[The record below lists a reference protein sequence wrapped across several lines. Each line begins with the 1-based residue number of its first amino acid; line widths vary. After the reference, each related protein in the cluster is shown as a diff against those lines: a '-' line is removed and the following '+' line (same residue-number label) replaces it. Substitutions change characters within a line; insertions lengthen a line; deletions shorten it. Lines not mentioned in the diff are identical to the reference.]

1 MKDQQLQAMLSS
13 RCASVSI
20 QLSSQLN
27 EALRKHLRECS
38 ESQCIHSAGDQQ
50 SGCHSSAIQWA
61 TDSNSGLADHSE
73 DF

>member
-1 MKDQQLQAMLSS
+1 MLSS
-13 RCASVSI
+13 CCDSVSI

-38 ESQCIHSAGDQQ
+38 ESQCICSADDQQ
-50 SGCHSSAIQWA
+50 SDCCSSVIQQA
-61 TDSNSGLADHSE
+61 TDSNSDLADHSE